1 VNRSCAAY
9 CGYSEQFYLEGFLR
23 EQCGV
28 AICSLRFVARERG
41 TITSLDNETAH
52 IAGNINTEKVILVCV
67 VSSNERL
74 AEACRTSLD
83 RICPAGYDIQE
94 CEPPDVPNGC
104 AIYIWDCDSR
114 PSVPP
119 AMVTAEAAKIVI
131 VKKTS
136 LSSIRRKV
144 PDKGFTY
151 LESPFTPLSL
161 TAVLQAAVAQL
172 ELRQEAC
179 STRLKLDRDRILQ
192 QLLETNLSLREH
204 DQDRTNFLARSI
216 HDIRVPLTAIRGYCG
231 MLLAGQVGS
240 IDPEQTR
247 ILERMQRSVS
257 RLCRLVEAV
266 MDLGTGSPGANKLT
280 LEPASI
286 EACAHQAVYEI
297 LPSVQR
303 KQISVTV
310 DVQSPTEVL
319 LFDAG
324 QLEQVLTNLLD
335 NACKFTPKGGEI
347 IIRGRS
353 ITTQG
358 LWGIGSTESTA
369 AYRVDVTD
377 TGRGIDPGHM
387 EQIFDE
393 HTSYGDSTDRTGSGL
408 GLAICRM
415 IIHAHKGR
423 IWTDPGT
430 QGASFSFV
438 LPFTRSFNHT
448 LASQAAV

>member
-1 VNRSCAAY
+1 MLGAV
-9 CGYSEQFYLEGFLR
+9 
-23 EQCGV
+23 
-28 AICSLRFVARERG
+28 CSFRFVARRRG
-41 TITSLDNETAH
+41 TITSLDNETAY

-74 AEACRTSLD
+74 AEACKASLD

-94 CEPPDVPNGC
+94 CGPPDVPNDC
-104 AIYIWDCDSR
+104 AICIWDCDST
-114 PSVPP
+114 PAVPP
-119 AMVTAEAAKIVI
+119 AMVAAEAAKIVI

-144 PDKGFTY
+144 PHKGVTY

-172 ELRQEAC
+172 GLHQDAC
-179 STRLKLDRDRILQ
+179 STHLKLDRDRILQ
-192 QLLETNLSLREH
+192 QVLETNLILREH

-216 HDIRVPLTAIRGYCG
+216 HDIRVPLTAIQGYCG

-247 ILERMQRSVS
+247 ILERMQRSAS

-266 MDLGTGSPGANKLT
+266 MDFGTGSPGANKLT

-286 EACAHQAVYEI
+286 EACAHQAAYEI

-303 KQISVTV
+303 KRISLRV
-310 DVQSPTEVL
+310 DVESPTGVL

-347 IIRGRS
+347 NIRGRS
-353 ITTQG
+353 VTTPG
-358 LWGIGSTESTA
+358 LWGIGSAESTA

-377 TGRGIDPGHM
+377 TGRGIDPSHL

-393 HTSYGDSTDRTGSGL
+393 HTSYGDSMDRSGSGL

-415 IIHAHKGR
+415 IIHAHNGR
-423 IWTDPGT
+423 IWTDSGT

-438 LPFTRSFNHT
+438 LPFLRSFDHA
-448 LASQAAV
+448 LASQATV

>member
-1 VNRSCAAY
+1 
-9 CGYSEQFYLEGFLR
+9 
-23 EQCGV
+23 
-28 AICSLRFVARERG
+28 
-41 TITSLDNETAH
+41 LDKKTTY
-52 IAGNINTEKVILVCV
+52 IAGSIDTEKVIRVCV

-74 AEACRTSLD
+74 AEACRASLD

-94 CEPPDVPNGC
+94 CGPPDVPNDC
-104 AIYIWDCDSR
+104 AIYIWDCDSS
-114 PSVPP
+114 PGVPP
-119 AMVTAEAAKIVI
+119 AMVKADAVKIVV

-136 LSSIRRKV
+136 LSSIRRMV
-144 PDKGFTY
+144 PDNGFTY

-161 TAVLQAAVAQL
+161 TAVLQAAVAQF
-172 ELRQEAC
+172 ELRQDAC
-179 STRLKLDRDRILQ
+179 STHLKLDRDRILQ
-192 QLLETNLSLREH
+192 QLLETNLILREH

-216 HDIRVPLTAIRGYCG
+216 HDIRVPLTAIQGYCG

-247 ILERMQRSVS
+247 ILERMQRSAS

-266 MDLGTGSPGANKLT
+266 MDLGTGSPGANKLR
-280 LEPASI
+280 LEHASI
-286 EACAHQAVYEI
+286 EACAQQAVYEI
-297 LPSVQR
+297 LPFVQR
-303 KQISVTV
+303 KQISVKV
-310 DVQSPTEVL
+310 DVESPTGVL

-324 QLEQVLTNLLD
+324 QLEQVLTNFLD

-347 IIRGRS
+347 TIRGRS
-353 ITTQG
+353 IATQG
-358 LWGIGSTESTA
+358 LGEIGSAEATA

-377 TGRGIDPGHM
+377 TGRGIDPGHI

-393 HTSYGDSTDRTGSGL
+393 HTSYGDSMGRSGSGL

-415 IIHAHKGR
+415 IIHAHNGR
-423 IWTDPGT
+423 IWADSGT

-448 LASQAAV
+448 QAMQAAV

>member
-1 VNRSCAAY
+1 MATAD
-9 CGYSEQFYLEGFLR
+9 
-23 EQCGV
+23 
-28 AICSLRFVARERG
+28 AI
-41 TITSLDNETAH
+41 
-52 IAGNINTEKVILVCV
+52 
-67 VSSNERL
+67 
-74 AEACRTSLD
+74 
-83 RICPAGYDIQE
+83 
-94 CEPPDVPNGC
+94 
-104 AIYIWDCDSR
+104 
-114 PSVPP
+114 
-119 AMVTAEAAKIVI
+119 KIVI

-136 LSSIRRKV
+136 LSSVRRQL
-144 PDKGFTY
+144 PHNGFTY

-161 TAVLQAAVAQL
+161 TAVLQAAVARL
-172 ELRQEAC
+172 ELRHDAC
-179 STRLKLDRDRILQ
+179 ATRLKLDRDCLLQ
-192 QLLETNLSLREH
+192 QLLETNLMLREH
-204 DQDRTNFLARSI
+204 AQDRTNFLARSI
-216 HDIRVPLTAIRGYCG
+216 HDIRVPLTAIQGYCG

-257 RLCRLVEAV
+257 RLCGLVGAV
-266 MDLGTGSPGANKLT
+266 MDLGTGSPGANKLR

-286 EACAHQAVYEI
+286 EACVHQAVYEI
-297 LPSVQR
+297 LPFVQR
-303 KQISVTV
+303 KQISVRV
-310 DVQSPTEVL
+310 DVESPIGVM

-347 IIRGRS
+347 NIRGRS

-358 LWGIGSTESTA
+358 SWGIGSAEST

-377 TGRGIDPGHM
+377 TGRGIDPGHI

-393 HTSYGDSTDRTGSGL
+393 HTSYGDSMDRSGSGL

-423 IWTDPGT
+423 IWTDSGT

-438 LPFTRSFNHT
+438 LPFIRSCNHT
-448 LASQAAV
+448 QALPAAV

>member
-1 VNRSCAAY
+1 M
-9 CGYSEQFYLEGFLR
+9 
-23 EQCGV
+23 
-28 AICSLRFVARERG
+28 
-41 TITSLDNETAH
+41 DNETAY

-74 AEACRTSLD
+74 AEACRASLD

-94 CEPPDVPNGC
+94 YRPPDVPNDC
-104 AIYIWDCDSR
+104 AIYIWDCDSS
-114 PSVPP
+114 PGVPP

-136 LSSIRRKV
+136 LSSVRRKV
-144 PDKGFTY
+144 PDNGFTY
-151 LESPFTPLSL
+151 LESPFTALSL

-172 ELRQEAC
+172 GLRQDAC
-179 STRLKLDRDRILQ
+179 STHLKLDRDRILQ
-192 QLLETNLSLREH
+192 QLLETNLILREH

-216 HDIRVPLTAIRGYCG
+216 HDIRVPLTAIQGYCG
-231 MLLAGQVGS
+231 MLLAGQVGP
-240 IDPEQTR
+240 IDSEQTT

-257 RLCRLVEAV
+257 RLCRLVGAV
-266 MDLGTGSPGANKLT
+266 MDLGTGSPGVNKLT

-303 KQISVTV
+303 KQISVRV
-310 DVQSPTEVL
+310 DVESPTGVL

-347 IIRGRS
+347 NIRGRS

-358 LWGIGSTESTA
+358 LCGIGSAESTA

-377 TGRGIDPGHM
+377 TGRGIDPGHI

-393 HTSYGDSTDRTGSGL
+393 HTSYGDSMNRSGSGL

-415 IIHAHKGR
+415 IIHAHNGR

-430 QGASFSFV
+430 QGACFSFV